1 MTVAAF
7 RPDALP
13 PGSLL
18 RALRP
23 LLLLAAL
30 AFFAGFGGYL
40 ILGPANVM
48 SLTPDSQRPSAQTT
62 AAMPTT
68 AASAAADDWNAP
80 RTI

>member
-7 RPDALP
+7 RPDALQT
-13 PGSLL
+13 GSLL

-23 LLLLAAL
+23 FLLLAVL

-48 SLTPDSQRPSAQTT
+48 GLTPDSQRPSAETSAIT
-62 AAMPTT
+62 PAT
-68 AASAAADDWNAP
+68 AASVAADNWNAP